1 MTTAQ
6 LRSLGYEAAD
16 GQRVARKIAA
26 SVERVKP
33 KGPAIRLPKAKE
45 PNKTEAR
52 FMEYATRY
60 WPGRRMEFEAI
71 TFRLPSGT
79 KYTPDVLVHP
89 GDLAD
94 LRFVCVEVKGPFI
107 HNARSLHAFKEAR
120 SAFPGFVWVFA
131 QYRGGEW
138 QLAGNLP
145 HTGDASMSPA
155 SNSVPMLNTDPVNN
169 SAGQS
174 CDATANRV
182 GKL

>member
-52 FMEYATRY
+52 FMEYARRL
-60 WPGRRMEFEAI
+60 WLDRRMEFEAI

-89 GDLAD
+89 AHVEQ
-94 LRFVCVEVKGPFI
+94 RHVCVEVKGPFV

-131 QYRGGEW
+131 QYRDGEW
-138 QLAGNLP
+138 QMAGNDSTLP
-145 HTGDASMSPA
+145 HG
-155 SNSVPMLNTDPVNN
+155 TD
-169 SAGQS
+169 SHE
-174 CDATANRV
+174 
-182 GKL
+182 